1 MSNLETASRSLIEA
15 HQLARLQLGLSR
27 LLPANR
33 FYQEKL
39 AGKEHL
45 SLERLADLTLLPYTT
60 KRELVADQAAHPLF
74 GSNLTYPL
82 SDYIRLHQT
91 SGTTGLPLKILDTQE
106 SWDWWGDSWKTVY
119 QGSGVTRDDIVF
131 LAFGFG
137 PFIGFCQPMKA
148 PKSLGQSSYPL
159 PDWGHG
165 ATWRL

>member
-119 QGSGVTRDDIVF
+119 
-131 LAFGFG
+131 LCPAF
-137 PFIGFCQPMKA
+137 
-148 PKSLGQSSYPL
+148 S
-159 PDWGHG
+159 
-165 ATWRL
+165 